1 MFTIGLFDLLFSG
14 PLIKSPRICR
24 TDGEIILI
32 YLSTFAPDVL
42 LARMISSHSC
52 IKYYVKYK
60 FPAILLFSF
69 IYIYGNSICGAIL
82 LENVPL
88 YFMNNALCLMVRCS
102 FLLLSSPSEA
112 HMVYISASL
121 FLGAK

>member
-24 TDGEIILI
+24 TDGETILI
-32 YLSTFAPDVL
+32 SLSTFVPDVVQ
-42 LARMISSHSC
+42 ARMISSHS
-52 IKYYVKYK
+52 YVSNTMSSTS
-60 FPAILLFSF
+60 FLLSSLLSF

-88 YFMNNALCLMVRCS
+88 HFMNTALCLMVRRS

-112 HMVYISASL
+112 HMVSISASL
-121 FLGAK
+121 F